1 MDINLAYIAGGKL
14 HLKLHHAPVRI
25 IDSEFGKSV
34 QERMLQ
40 IQRRNIF
47 RNRGVMANM
56 MPSAMVKNM
65 EAQAEN
71 ATPINFTSVC
81 QDSTGR
87 IFYAIQVGDVA
98 GILALDSDLLQEKR
112 LFHGS
117 DFIVR
122 YLNLHPEQNS
132 LTCTTYKKDGTA
144 NIAIM
149 PVDGSRPEEITEGD
163 SLDLAPRWIP
173 HLKQALVYQT
183 AGLARDRQ
191 GYIIDRAPFRIE
203 KLDFER
209 QDITEV
215 ASEAE
220 YDLLAPHI
228 TLDSTLYYIR
238 RPYKP
243 QREDFNIWGFLK
255 DILLM
260 PFRLLLAIYQM
271 FNFFTFSFTG
281 KPLMKA
287 GMPQSKD
294 VKPMEV
300 WGEAIDLAK
309 ITRQHRKEREIS
321 GLVPDSWE
329 LIRQNSN
336 GNVDVMAKGVMYF
349 DLTQDGMLI
358 YTNGNAVY
366 TIDQEGNCERLL
378 VDKLIEQLTVVDN

>member
-98 GILALDSDLLQEKR
+98 GILALDSDRLQEKR

-132 LTCTTYKKDGTA
+132 LTCTAYKKDGTA

-163 SLDLAPRWIP
+163 SLG
-173 HLKQALVYQT
+173 T
-183 AGLARDRQ
+183 
-191 GYIIDRAPFRIE
+191 
-203 KLDFER
+203 
-209 QDITEV
+209 
-215 ASEAE
+215 
-220 YDLLAPHI
+220 
-228 TLDSTLYYIR
+228 
-238 RPYKP
+238 
-243 QREDFNIWGFLK
+243 
-255 DILLM
+255 
-260 PFRLLLAIYQM
+260 
-271 FNFFTFSFTG
+271 
-281 KPLMKA
+281 
-287 GMPQSKD
+287 SK
-294 VKPMEV
+294 K
-300 WGEAIDLAK
+300 
-309 ITRQHRKEREIS
+309 
-321 GLVPDSWE
+321 
-329 LIRQNSN
+329 
-336 GNVDVMAKGVMYF
+336 
-349 DLTQDGMLI
+349 
-358 YTNGNAVY
+358 
-366 TIDQEGNCERLL
+366 
-378 VDKLIEQLTVVDN
+378 